1 MDERFKSET
10 YYLLRRDGGYLDR
23 LIAVITRAGSNP
35 WLSRRVRAKFF
46 RCKPCTTAAR
56 PDIKDNEANVA
67 ERFGHVPDVSCKP
80 ADAAPIEQ
88 PEIVNQNWQRGHQIG
103 TTQIRPKA
111 QPAGVIREQRFL
123 KGLATSKDLS

>member
-1 MDERFKSET
+1 MDIGRMSSIRSKVAAPDEDTTFPHLEVFPHR
-10 YYLLRRDGGYLDR
+10 
-23 LIAVITRAGSNP
+23 
-35 WLSRRVRAKFF
+35 
-46 RCKPCTTAAR
+46 PCTSAAL
-56 PDIKDNEANVA
+56 PVIKDNEANVA

-80 ADAAPIEQ
+80 ADAAPIQQ
-88 PEIVNQNWQRGHQIG
+88 PEILNQNWRRDHQIR